1 LTTSCGSAACHGR
14 RRFLDASVAAG
25 LNILVAEVYRP
36 GTRRI
41 PERLSCTLRRVGLAR
56 AQESFWRK
64 VFLEAF
70 EVSGEGWLPENPD
83 RKMSGTLK
91 VAHNGKTGVQLIGA
105 LVA

>member
-1 LTTSCGSAACHGR
+1 
-14 RRFLDASVAAG
+14 
-25 LNILVAEVYRP
+25 
-36 GTRRI
+36 
-41 PERLSCTLRRVGLAR
+41 
-56 AQESFWRK
+56 